1 MSRWEAAVGNVEDA
15 RVGFDVIAR
24 AIDGAVYLD
33 EDAYSQV
40 APTAQFTKVIQVSNP
55 TQEHS
60 VANLMSLTQVGAI
73 QAQQRKI
80 ADLERQLRETR
91 FQLGESNAVQSEA
104 LQRHAEMQ
112 QELENNAGA
121 SQPPDSNLNWRKS
134 EWHWVHLVLQQSAAS
149 SVCLAPC
156 RSLFNVTQLCNGR
169 SLVQSRVQLTEC
181 SACVAVVFKMHY
193 QELLAKDEEIQ
204 KLTAVIQALSGR

>member
-1 MSRWEAAVGNVEDA
+1 MSMQCQPGCQCRSHAQIEADRNGGDVSALSRWEAAVGNVEDA

-40 APTAQFTKVIQVSNP
+40 APTAQFTKVIQVSSLNP
-55 TQEHS
+55 RS
-60 VANLMSLTQVGAI
+60 FCSNLMCLTQAGAI

-91 FQLGESNAVQSEA
+91 FQLEESNAVQSEA

-121 SQPPDSNLNWRKS
+121 SQP
-134 EWHWVHLVLQQSAAS
+134 
-149 SVCLAPC
+149 
-156 RSLFNVTQLCNGR
+156 
-169 SLVQSRVQLTEC
+169 SR
-181 SACVAVVFKMHY
+181 
-193 QELLAKDEEIQ
+193 
-204 KLTAVIQALSGR
+204 